1 LAAKFTTEDWKQIG
15 DKTKFEE
22 EVENYKK
29 AKEGE
34 VADVTKDMLRV
45 LYDLKDI
52 GWFDYNNATL

>member
-1 LAAKFTTEDWKQIG
+1 MAAKFTTEDWKQIG
-15 DKTKFEE
+15 DKAKFEQ

-29 AKEGE
+29 AKESE

-52 GWFDYNNATL
+52 GWLDYQNASL